1 MNKPSFRWFSYSIAQ
16 FLTKRKSGVRTEKIG
31 IWWISKHSRCPDT
44 RQFGEYPK
52 PLFIKVRLLSPCQQ
66 HPRVD
71 AAPAFVQ
78 ESSAPFCKSIVHIVP
93 SLVLTLL
100 VSFITK
106 RIVRAEGNVKAA
118 KTDFQIW
125 WRRCEEQ
132 IIIDAMVAISP
143 YRRKYF
149 CQIKGFSWIG
159 HADSL

>member
-1 MNKPSFRWFSYSIAQ
+1 MQVNYKNHQI
-16 FLTKRKSGVRTEKIG
+16 EKICTNASVAAKRFDKRTVG
-31 IWWISKHSRCPDT
+31 LIQQRVDEIHAADSVEMLV
-44 RQFGEYPK
+44 QFAG
-52 PLFIKVRLLSPCQQ
+52 QQ

-118 KTDFQIW
+118 KTDFQI
-125 WRRCEEQ
+125 
-132 IIIDAMVAISP
+132 
-143 YRRKYF
+143 
-149 CQIKGFSWIG
+149 
-159 HADSL
+159 

>member
-1 MNKPSFRWFSYSIAQ
+1 M
-16 FLTKRKSGVRTEKIG
+16 SGIGTEKTG

-78 ESSAPFCKSIVHIVP
+78 ESSAPFCKSIVHIAP

-118 KTDFQIW
+118 KTDFQI
-125 WRRCEEQ
+125 
-132 IIIDAMVAISP
+132 
-143 YRRKYF
+143 
-149 CQIKGFSWIG
+149 
-159 HADSL
+159 